1 MSYSASQLTVP
12 SGFPEL
18 LQGLAREVLR
28 NQPGDIVAFAHEHFA
43 KLMQNRQGSEE
54 ALAKAQ
60 MIERETTVLTPNA
73 DAIVPEAT
81 EEDLPKLNDFDNN
94 DVNAI
99 TKIQSGFRGMQA
111 RKQVKELKEQKME
124 TEQEVA
130 EVEEVVSEVEELP
143 ELNSFDDREVNAIT
157 KIQSGFRGMQA
168 RKQVEGMKTSQA
180 EESSTRVETSPEE
193 AEEELPNLNEF
204 NNDEVNAITKIQ
216 SGFRGM
222 QARKQVQEMK
232 TDKEEKPAIVEE
244 VEELPN
250 LEAFDA
256 QEVNAITKIQSGFR
270 GMKARKE
277 VSEMK
282 KSDSQDMSSPVTS
295 GPDDEVPELLDTARP
310 MTAQTNAEHVEI
322 PNSARTVTEE

>member
-1 MSYSASQLTVP
+1 MP
-12 SGFPEL
+12 
-18 LQGLAREVLR
+18 
-28 NQPGDIVAFAHEHFA
+28 IVAFAHEHFA

-111 RKQVKELKEQKME
+111 RKQVKELKEHKME

-130 EVEEVVSEVEELP
+130 EVDEVVSEVEALP

-222 QARKQVQEMK
+222 QARKQVQRVQ
-232 TDKEEKPAIVEE
+232 TLYFIFRI
-244 VEELPN
+244 
-250 LEAFDA
+250 AFPK
-256 QEVNAITKIQSGFR
+256 NFR
-270 GMKARKE
+270 LG
-277 VSEMK
+277 
-282 KSDSQDMSSPVTS
+282 
-295 GPDDEVPELLDTARP
+295 
-310 MTAQTNAEHVEI
+310 
-322 PNSARTVTEE
+322 

>member
-54 ALAKAQ
+54 ALARAQ

-73 DAIVPEAT
+73 DAIVPEQQVEA
-81 EEDLPKLNDFDNN
+81 EEELPELYSFD
-94 DVNAI
+94 DREVTAI
-99 TKIQSGFRGMQA
+99 TKIQSGFRGMQS
-111 RKQVKELKEQKME
+111 RKQVKELKEQKE
-124 TEQEVA
+124 TESA
-130 EVEEVVSEVEELP
+130 EIVQVEETEEVEELP

-157 KIQSGFRGMQA
+157 KIQAGFKGMQA
-168 RKQVEGMKTSQA
+168 RKQVKEMKTTQV
-180 EESSTRVETSPEE
+180 EESSKVETAPES
-193 AEEELPNLNEF
+193 EEELPNLNEF

-216 SGFRGM
+216 AGFKGM
-222 QARKQVQEMK
+222 QARKQVKEMK
-232 TDKEEKPAIVEE
+232 NNKEETVVVEETVE

-250 LEAFDA
+250 LEEFDA

-282 KSDSQDMSSPVTS
+282 KSDSSPLTS
-295 GPDDEVPELLDTARP
+295 GPDDEVPELLDTASRP

-322 PNSARTVTEE
+322 PDSARTVTDE